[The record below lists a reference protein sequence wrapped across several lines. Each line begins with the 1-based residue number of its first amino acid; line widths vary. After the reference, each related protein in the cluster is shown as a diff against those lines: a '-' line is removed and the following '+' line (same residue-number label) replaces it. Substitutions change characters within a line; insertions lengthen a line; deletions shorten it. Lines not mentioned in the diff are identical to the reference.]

1 MVDQKTPYL
10 KLPLPHLDNSLDQD
24 CPRIRESLQGLDDFA
39 EKTNESLLRL
49 SAADTLLN
57 QAMQGQQKDTA
68 QALSEEKTERA
79 NADNALNETI
89 TNLQRQLASLAETV
103 SKINPW
109 DIFPIRVPIA
119 VDGVTFGGSDGRRA
133 IMPGETEPRENWVLC
148 DGGSDGKDGTVPDL
162 RGRMILGAS
171 ETHQAGDTGGS
182 ETHSHSLSGTVGATT
197 LTVAQMA
204 SHLHTHDNN
213 TGLGRSKFGGN
224 GSDMIVWATY
234 KPQWDTV
241 YSNPTGSNSSHTH
254 TLSGASGVANNLPP
268 FYVLSYIMRVS

>member
-197 LTVAQMA
+197 LSAEQLATHKHTIKSSKYKYGTSGEGNYGFDTYFPLSSTGNLIDEAGGSQP
-204 SHLHTHDNN
+204 HTH
-213 TGLGRSKFGGN
+213 S
-224 GSDMIVWATY
+224 
-234 KPQWDTV
+234 
-241 YSNPTGSNSSHTH
+241 
-254 TLSGASGVANNLPP
+254 LSGDTDAASNLPP
-268 FYVLSYIMRVS
+268 YYVLAFVMRVS

>member
-1 MVDQKTPYL
+1 MAYNETTSYL
-10 KLPLPHLDNSLDQD
+10 SLPLPHPRNTLRED
-24 CPRIRESLQGLDDFA
+24 CPRIRENLQGLDDFA
-39 EKTNESLLRL
+39 KKTNESLSRL
-49 SAADTLLN
+49 SAADTSLN
-57 QAMQGQQKDTA
+57 QAIQGQQKATA

-79 NADNALNETI
+79 NADSALNETI
-89 TNLQRQLASLAETV
+89 ATLRSQLASLAETV

-109 DIFPIRVPIA
+109 DIFPMRVPIA

-197 LTVAQMA
+197 LNNSQNAQHNHILAQQVRTEAGSVAFVGG
-204 SHLHTHDNN
+204 T
-213 TGLGRSKFGGN
+213 GGN
-224 GSDMIVWATY
+224 MGFISSTENAGGSQAHI
-234 KPQWDTV
+234 
-241 YSNPTGSNSSHTH
+241 H
-254 TLSGASGVANNLPP
+254 TLSGVSGKTSSLPP
-268 FYVLSYIMRVS
+268 YYVLAYIMRCA